1 MPEDGTI
8 AFQEISVM
16 ESWIQKL
23 NEQIEKKIG
32 KQKLPHYQTV
42 VLPQITADF
51 YKMLKD
57 APIGKTVREEYRMED
72 ASMTIILEG
81 ERDRNGSR
89 ILRAEAR

>member
-1 MPEDGTI
+1 MEVWM
-8 AFQEISVM
+8 QE
-16 ESWIQKL
+16 L

-32 KQKLPHYQTV
+32 KQKLPHYQTMI
-42 VLPQITADF
+42 LPQIAADF
-51 YKMLKD
+51 YKMLKE
-57 APIGKTVREEYRMED
+57 APIGKVVREEYRMED

>member
-1 MPEDGTI
+1 
-8 AFQEISVM
+8 M
-16 ESWIQKL
+16 EVWIEKL

-32 KQKLPHYQTV
+32 KQKLPHYQTMI
-42 VLPQITADF
+42 LPQITADF
-51 YKMLKD
+51 YKMLKE
-57 APIGKTVREEYRMED
+57 APIGKVIREEYRMED

>member
-1 MPEDGTI
+1 M
-8 AFQEISVM
+8 QE
-16 ESWIQKL
+16 L

-32 KQKLPHYQTV
+32 KQKLPHYQTMI
-42 VLPQITADF
+42 LPQIAADF
-51 YKMLKD
+51 YKMLKE
-57 APIGKTVREEYRMED
+57 APIGKVVREEYRMED

>member
-1 MPEDGTI
+1 MEVWM
-8 AFQEISVM
+8 QE
-16 ESWIQKL
+16 L

-32 KQKLPHYQTV
+32 EQKLPHYQTMI
-42 VLPQITADF
+42 LPQITADF
-51 YKMLKD
+51 YKMLKE
-57 APIGKTVREEYRMED
+57 APIGKVIREEYRMED